1 MHNGLKETL
10 TEVRSKYWIPKG
22 RQTVRKELFGRNIC
36 RRFQGRSYPVPE
48 SPDLPEFRVRDV
60 HAFSC
65 VGVDFAGPL
74 FVKSKVK
81 DDPEMAKVYIALFTC
96 ATSRAVHLELVPSL
110 DAPTFLLCLGR
121 FIGRRGLPKLIVS
134 DNAKTFQ
141 ASEKTLVSLFELEDV
156 QEHLSSKGI
165 RWQFNL
171 AKAPWWGGF
180 FERLVKQVK
189 SCLKK
194 TLGRSK
200 LSFDEL
206 TTIFAEVEAVLN
218 SRPLTYLYSD
228 DVEEPLTPSHL
239 VIGRRLLTLP
249 VGPLQID
256 DWDFGDHLT
265 ATKRSRYLADRIQHF
280 RRRWQRENLV
290 ELREFHRPKG
300 KNVTLPPVR
309 INDVVIL
316 HDQGT
321 SQRAFW
327 KLARITDL
335 IRGRDGKVRGARVLV
350 AGKKTLIERP
360 LQELF
365 PLEVHA
371 SNTESTNQ
379 NSITEDEPRRV
390 NDGDSAAQTT
400 PRRTAAVVAEE
411 KIKLIDH
418 LLG

>member
-1 MHNGLKETL
+1 M
-10 TEVRSKYWIPKG
+10 
-22 RQTVRKELFGRNIC
+22 
-36 RRFQGRSYPVPE
+36 
-48 SPDLPEFRVRDV
+48 
-60 HAFSC
+60 
-65 VGVDFAGPL
+65 
-74 FVKSKVK
+74 
-81 DDPEMAKVYIALFTC
+81 
-96 ATSRAVHLELVPSL
+96 
-110 DAPTFLLCLGR
+110 
-121 FIGRRGLPKLIVS
+121 
-134 DNAKTFQ
+134 
-141 ASEKTLVSLFELEDV
+141 
-156 QEHLSSKGI
+156 
-165 RWQFNL
+165 
-171 AKAPWWGGF
+171 
-180 FERLVKQVK
+180 KQLK

-206 TTIFAEVEAVLN
+206 TTILVEVEAVLN
-218 SRPLTYLYSD
+218 SRPLTYLYS
-228 DVEEPLTPSHL
+228 EEPL
-239 VIGRRLLTLP
+239 P
-249 VGPLQID
+249 VGLLQID

-280 RRRWQRENLV
+280 RRRWQREYLV
-290 ELREFHRPKG
+290 ELRKFHRPKG

-335 IRGRDGKVRGARVLV
+335 IKGRDEKVRGARVLV

-379 NSITEDEPRRV
+379 IVSRRM
-390 NDGDSAAQTT
+390 NL
-400 PRRTAAVVAEE
+400 AE
-411 KIKLIDH
+411 
-418 LLG
+418 

>member
-1 MHNGLKETL
+1 M
-10 TEVRSKYWIPKG
+10 
-22 RQTVRKELFGRNIC
+22 
-36 RRFQGRSYPVPE
+36 
-48 SPDLPEFRVRDV
+48 
-60 HAFSC
+60 
-65 VGVDFAGPL
+65 
-74 FVKSKVK
+74 
-81 DDPEMAKVYIALFTC
+81 
-96 ATSRAVHLELVPSL
+96 
-110 DAPTFLLCLGR
+110 
-121 FIGRRGLPKLIVS
+121 
-134 DNAKTFQ
+134 
-141 ASEKTLVSLFELEDV
+141 
-156 QEHLSSKGI
+156 
-165 RWQFNL
+165 
-171 AKAPWWGGF
+171 
-180 FERLVKQVK
+180 KQVK

-206 TTIFAEVEAVLN
+206 TTILVEVEAVLN

-280 RRRWQRENLV
+280 RRRWQREYLV

-371 SNTESTNQ
+371 SNTESSNQ
-379 NSITEDEPRRV
+379 NSSTEDEPCGV
-390 NDGDSAAQTT
+390 NDGVSATRT
-400 PRRTAAVVAEE
+400 RPRRTAAVVAEE

>member
-1 MHNGLKETL
+1 MHAL
-10 TEVRSKYWIPKG
+10 
-22 RQTVRKELFGRNIC
+22 
-36 RRFQGRSYPVPE
+36 
-48 SPDLPEFRVRDV
+48 
-60 HAFSC
+60 SC

-96 ATSRAVHLELVPSL
+96 ATSRAVHLELVSRL
-110 DAPTFLLCLGR
+110 DAPTFLLCLRR

-171 AKAPWWGGF
+171 AKVPWWGGF

-189 SCLKK
+189 FCLKK

-206 TTIFAEVEAVLN
+206 TTILVEVEAVLN

-265 ATKRSRYLADRIQHF
+265 ATKRSRYLAGRIQHF
-280 RRRWQRENLV
+280 RRRWQREYLV

-327 KLARITDL
+327 RLARITDL
-335 IRGRDGKVRGARVLV
+335 IKGRDGKVLGARVLV

-371 SNTESTNQ
+371 SNAESTNE
-379 NSITEDEPRRV
+379 NSITEDETCGV
-390 NDGDSAAQTT
+390 NDGVSATRT
-400 PRRTAAVVAEE
+400 RPRRTAAVVAEE

>member
-1 MHNGLKETL
+1 M
-10 TEVRSKYWIPKG
+10 
-22 RQTVRKELFGRNIC
+22 
-36 RRFQGRSYPVPE
+36 
-48 SPDLPEFRVRDV
+48 

-81 DDPEMAKVYIALFTC
+81 DDTEMTKVYIALFTY

-110 DAPTFLLCLGR
+110 DAPTFLLCLRR
-121 FIGRRGLPKLIVS
+121 FIGRRGLPKLVVS
-134 DNAKTFQ
+134 DKAKTFQ
-141 ASEKTLVSLFELEDV
+141 ASEKTLVSLFKLEDV

-171 AKAPWWGGF
+171 AKAPWWGEV
-180 FERLVKQVK
+180 FERLVKQVT

-194 TLGRSK
+194 TLGRST

-206 TTIFAEVEAVLN
+206 TTILVEVEAVLN
-218 SRPLTYLYSD
+218 STRLTYLYSD

-249 VGPLQID
+249 VEPLQID
-256 DWDFGDHLT
+256 DWDFRDHLT
-265 ATKRSRYLADRIQHF
+265 ATKRSRYLADRIQLC
-280 RRRWQRENLV
+280 RRRWQRQYLV
-290 ELREFHRPKG
+290 ELGEFHRPKG
-300 KNVTLPPVR
+300 KNYTLLPVR

-335 IRGRDGKVRGARVLV
+335 IKGGDGKVRGARVLV
-350 AGKKTLIERP
+350 AEKKTLIERP

-371 SNTESTNQ
+371 SNTESTNP
-379 NSITEDEPRRV
+379 NSITEDEPCGV
-390 NDGDSAAQTT
+390 NDRVSATRT
-400 PRRTAAVVAEE
+400 RPRRTAAVVTEE

>member
-1 MHNGLKETL
+1 M
-10 TEVRSKYWIPKG
+10 
-22 RQTVRKELFGRNIC
+22 
-36 RRFQGRSYPVPE
+36 
-48 SPDLPEFRVRDV
+48 
-60 HAFSC
+60 
-65 VGVDFAGPL
+65 
-74 FVKSKVK
+74 
-81 DDPEMAKVYIALFTC
+81 
-96 ATSRAVHLELVPSL
+96 
-110 DAPTFLLCLGR
+110 
-121 FIGRRGLPKLIVS
+121 
-134 DNAKTFQ
+134 
-141 ASEKTLVSLFELEDV
+141 
-156 QEHLSSKGI
+156 
-165 RWQFNL
+165 
-171 AKAPWWGGF
+171 
-180 FERLVKQVK
+180 KQVK

-194 TLGRSK
+194 TLGRQK

-206 TTIFAEVEAVLN
+206 TTILVEVEAVLN

-249 VGPLQID
+249 VGSLQID

-280 RRRWQRENLV
+280 RRRWQREYLV

-321 SQRAFW
+321 SKRAFW

-335 IRGRDGKVRGARVLV
+335 IRGRYGKVRGARVLV

-371 SNTESTNQ
+371 SNAESTNP
-379 NSITEDEPRRV
+379 NSITEDEPCGV
-390 NDGDSAAQTT
+390 NDGVSATRT
-400 PRRTAAVVAEE
+400 RPRRTAAVVAEE